1 MELKELVAKNRSYR
15 RFYEEPISEET
26 LKELVAL
33 ARITPSAANA
43 QALKYRL
50 VYTKEENEKVFQTLR
65 WAGALLDWDGPKE
78 GERPSAY
85 IVILC
90 DQTLGKNKMTDDGI
104 AAQTILLGAVEKG
117 LGGCMLGNVK
127 REELAEALGIDRE
140 RFVIDL
146 VLALGKPKE
155 TVVLVDL
162 PESGDTRY
170 YRDDAKVHYV
180 PKRSLEELILEK
192 TAAE

>member
-162 PESGDTRY
+162 PENGDTRY

>member
-50 VYTKEENEKVFQTLR
+50 VYTKEENEKYFKRFDGLVRFLWTGMDQR
-65 WAGALLDWDGPKE
+65 SESVQVPILLF
-78 GERPSAY
+78 Y
-85 IVILC
+85 VIRF
-90 DQTLGKNKMTDDGI
+90 GKNKMTDDGI

-127 REELAEALGIDRE
+127 REELAEALESTGT
-140 RFVIDL
+140 VAIDL
-146 VLALGKPKE
+146 YWHW
-155 TVVLVDL
+155 
-162 PESGDTRY
+162 ESQR
-170 YRDDAKVHYV
+170 
-180 PKRSLEELILEK
+180 KRWC
-192 TAAE
+192 

>member
-1 MELKELVAKNRSYR
+1 MVLKDLVAKNRSYR
-15 RFYEEPISEET
+15 RFYEESISIET
-26 LKELVAL
+26 LKELIAL
-33 ARITPSAANA
+33 ARLTPSTANS

-50 VYTKEENEKVFQTLR
+50 VYTKEENAKVFQTLN
-65 WAGALLDWDGPKE
+65 WAGALSDWDGPEE

-104 AAQTILLGAVEKG
+104 VAQTILLGAVEKG

-127 REELAEALGIDRE
+127 RKELAEVLGMDTE
-140 RFVIDL
+140 RFTIDL

-155 TVVLVDL
+155 NIVITDI
-162 PESGDTRY
+162 PESGDIRY
-170 YRDDAKVHYV
+170 YRDKEQNHYV
-180 PKRSLEELILEK
+180 PKRSLEELIVN
-192 TAAE
+192 AD

>member
-104 AAQTILLGAVEKG
+104 AAQTILRGAVEKG

-140 RFVIDL
+140 RFAIDL